1 MSIYSIVSD
10 STIRSDLSNCF
21 KNRTLEQ
28 KFLYHWKWAK
38 LYYDYKDNKDILMKD
53 NNKDIDI
60 FSFWMKNC
68 FIKDSSITLISLWCW
83 NSSVEK
89 EIYTNLPENYNID
102 YVWVDLSKEM
112 LRLSEEN
119 LKEIDVNKK
128 FVCADFSSIEF
139 KNEVHNITKANQKKV
154 FSFFSNTFWNI
165 NHTNIIDTLYDILDS
180 WEQIWLDVRLRKS
193 NKIKDDM
200 DIFNLVNIDDD
211 DTILQEFLSNT
222 FIWNDIPK
230 ENWYISKVMSKEE
243 WINSLKIKFN
253 FNFSKKT
260 KINMKWQ
267 ITFLPGETVRCLQI
281 YYYDS
286 ESLINFFEE
295 HNFKLIDKEIEW
307 LRWQFLFEKK

>member
-1 MSIYSIVSD
+1 MSIYSIISD
-10 STIRSDLSNCF
+10 SKIQSDLSDCF
-21 KNRTLEQ
+21 KNRNLEQ

-38 LYYDYKDNKDILMKD
+38 LYYNYKDNKDILMKW

-60 FSFWMKNC
+60 FEFWIKNC
-68 FIKDSSITLISLWCW
+68 FKKEWSISLVSLWCW

-89 EIYTNLPENYNID
+89 NIYTRLPDNYTVD

-112 LRLSEEN
+112 LKLSETN
-119 LKEIDVNKK
+119 LKDIDIDKK

-139 KNEVHNITKANQKKV
+139 KNEIHNITKRKQKRI

-180 WEQIWLDVRLRKS
+180 GEQIWLDLRLRKS

-200 DIFNLVNIDDD
+200 DIFNLVNIDWDNQV
-211 DTILQEFLSNT
+211 LENFLSNT

-230 ENWYISKVMSKEE
+230 ENWYISKIMTKEE

-253 FNFSKKT
+253 FNFTKKT

-267 ITFLPGETVRCLQI
+267 ITFLPWESVRCLQI
-281 YYYDS
+281 YYYDA

-295 HNFKLIDKEIEW
+295 HSFKLIDKEIQW